1 MKLNM
6 KECPEL
12 KELNSRILEI
22 ISECKSEEGVSKL
35 QSIYDDLN
43 GNKSLQV
50 TGFKEKV
57 KNFWHNLSSKNKM
70 QIIQDKIE
78 LSKGEILDVIK
89 KYIFNSDIMKKSNS
103 IIKDMPSDL
112 AVSINNVL
120 DLGLGLEFSDKTV
133 KRYPII
139 LSQDIK
145 EKGYDKALVAMSNK
159 YLDNHITSEQIIQR
173 YKEQCR
179 QKVKDI
185 EDKSRGYEIE
195 PYYGTKEFMESR
207 IQYIKD
213 CMDKMLQTEKFKDR
227 EDINNYINRTTEI
240 LSEYENTSLSS
251 KKSIPEQKQAYKSL
265 ETLYREVIEMEEIL
279 SPEVA
284 KVWKE
289 KMSSIEQYSKDRDFA
304 FLARTITN
312 GEEDV
317 KDVKKIS
324 TQYITSKTLTLKG
337 DYGVLYAPNI
347 DNIVAISSEDVQNWK
362 ISKEDF
368 IDSRIFKR
376 IPIYN
381 TYR

>member
-1 MKLNM
+1 M
-6 KECPEL
+6 KESPEL

-22 ISECKSEEGVSKL
+22 MSDCKSEEGVSEL

-50 TGFKEKV
+50 RGFKEKV
-57 KNFWHNLSSKNKM
+57 KNFWYNLSSKNKM
-70 QIIQDKIE
+70 QIIQEKIE
-78 LSKGEILDVIK
+78 LSKVQILDAIK
-89 KYIFNSDIMKKSNS
+89 KYIINIDIMKKSNN

-139 LSQDIK
+139 LSQDLK
-145 EKGYDKALVAMSNK
+145 EKGYNKALDAMSNN
-159 YLDNHITSEQIIQR
+159 YLDNHFTSEQIIQR

-179 QKVKDI
+179 QKVSDI
-185 EDKSRGYEIE
+185 EDRSRGYEIE

-207 IQYIKD
+207 IQYIKE
-213 CMDKMLQTEKFKDR
+213 CMEKMLQAEKFKGR
-227 EDINNYINRTTEI
+227 EDIKNYINRTGEI
-240 LSEYENTSLSS
+240 LSEYEKTSLSS
-251 KKSIPEQKQAYKSL
+251 KSIQEQKQDYKKL
-265 ETLYREVIEMEEIL
+265 ETLYKKVLDMEEKL

-289 KMSSIEQYSKDRDFA
+289 KMSSIKQYSKDSDFA
-304 FLARTITN
+304 FLARTITD

-337 DYGVLYAPNI
+337 DYGVLYTPNI
-347 DNIVAISSEDVQNWK
+347 DNIIAISSEDVQNWK

-368 IDSRIFKR
+368 INSRFFKR
-376 IPIYN
+376 VSIYN
-381 TYR
+381 SYR

>member
-6 KECPEL
+6 KESPEL
-12 KELNSRILEI
+12 NELNSRILEI
-22 ISECKSEEGVSKL
+22 ISDCKSEEGVSKL

-50 TGFKEKV
+50 TGFREKV
-57 KNFWHNLSSKNKM
+57 KNLLNNLSSKYKKQM
-70 QIIQDKIE
+70 IQERIE
-78 LSKGEILDVIK
+78 LAKGEILDAIK
-89 KYIFNSDIMKKSNS
+89 KYIFTTDIMKKSNS

-112 AVSINNVL
+112 ALSINNVL

-145 EKGYDKALVAMSNK
+145 EKGYNKAINVMSKN
-159 YLDNHITSEQIIQR
+159 YLDNSITQEQIIQR

-179 QKVKDI
+179 QKVSDI

-207 IQYIKD
+207 IQYIKE
-213 CMDKMLQTEKFKDR
+213 CMDKMLNAEKFKCR
-227 EDINNYINRTTEI
+227 EDINNYISRTREI
-240 LSEYENTSLSS
+240 LSEYENTSLSG
-251 KKSIPEQKQAYKSL
+251 KSIEEQKNVYKKL
-265 ETLYREVIEMEEIL
+265 ETLYKEVIDIEERL

-284 KVWKE
+284 RVWKE
-289 KMSSIEQYSKDRDFA
+289 KMSSVEQYSKDRDFA

-312 GEEDV
+312 GEEDI

-368 IDSRIFKR
+368 INSRFFKR
-376 IPIYN
+376 IPIYK

>member
-1 MKLNM
+1 M
-6 KECPEL
+6 KESPEL
-12 KELNSRILEI
+12 KELNIRLLEI
-22 ISECKSEEGVSKL
+22 IKDCKSEEGVTKL
-35 QSIYDDLN
+35 QEIYDNLN
-43 GNKSLQV
+43 GNQSLQV

-57 KNFWHNLSSKNKM
+57 KNFLHNLSSKYKM
-70 QIIQDKIE
+70 QKIQEKIE
-78 LSKGEILDVIK
+78 LAKGETLDAIK
-89 KYIFNSDIMKKSNS
+89 KYIFTTNIMKKSNS

-139 LSQDIK
+139 LSQEIK
-145 EKGYDKALVAMSNK
+145 EKGYDKAINIMAKN
-159 YLDNHITSEQIIQR
+159 YLDNSTTQEQIIQR
-173 YKEQCR
+173 YRAQCR
-179 QKVKDI
+179 KKVSDI

-195 PYYGTKEFMESR
+195 PYYGTKELMESR
-207 IQYIKD
+207 IQYIKE
-213 CMDKMLQTEKFKDR
+213 CMEKMLQAEEFKGR
-227 EDINNYINRTTEI
+227 EDIKDHISRTSEI
-240 LSEYENTSLSS
+240 LSEYENASLSS
-251 KKSIPEQKQAYKSL
+251 KSIEEQKGTYKKL
-265 ETLYREVIEMEEIL
+265 ETFYKEVIDLEEKL

-289 KMSSIEQYSKDRDFA
+289 KISSVEQYSKDKDFA

-312 GEEDV
+312 GEKDI

-337 DYGVLYAPNI
+337 DYGVLYTPNI

-368 IDSRIFKR
+368 INSRIFKR
-376 IPIYN
+376 ISICN